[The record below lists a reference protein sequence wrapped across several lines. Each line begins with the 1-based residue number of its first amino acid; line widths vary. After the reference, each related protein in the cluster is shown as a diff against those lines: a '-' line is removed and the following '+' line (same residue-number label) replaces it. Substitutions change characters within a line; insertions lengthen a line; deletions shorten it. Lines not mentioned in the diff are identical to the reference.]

1 MKIMKEYIAPDVAL
15 VEFHS
20 NTVIAASYGG
30 EIGGSEEE
38 GGDFGPGS
46 KSQNSINGFD
56 DGYEF

>member
-1 MKIMKEYIAPDVAL
+1 MKKYIVPTVAF
-15 VEFHS
+15 VEFVS

-38 GGDFGPGS
+38 GGDFGS
-46 KSQNSINGFD
+46 SLNSYSNINSFD